1 VIVAQD
7 YSLEKNKLDVDK
19 KRFKFRIHYWPFRND
34 DIIKR
39 LLFGSLGALLASE
52 IGLWAIKAFTN
63 IPESMHENIDLT
75 LIAVSTYFAPKI
87 FIK

>member
-1 VIVAQD
+1 
-7 YSLEKNKLDVDK
+7 
-19 KRFKFRIHYWPFRND
+19 
-34 DIIKR
+34 
-39 LLFGSLGALLASE
+39 LLASE